1 MATSDV
7 IGTGTVGGLLAFC
20 DDLLERD
27 HASCGVVHPW
37 KYAVKQVFTR
47 LEGEHFEAIDVRSL
61 DVDEYMQRFAG
72 APRDPH
78 EPDRLYA
85 YHERF
90 PKAVEAYRGYLADP
104 TGWRPASELREV

>member
-7 IGTGTVGGLLAFC
+7 IGTGTAGGLLAFC

-47 LEGEHFEAIDVRSL
+47 LEGDNFEAIDVQSL
-61 DVDEYMQRFAG
+61 DVDEYMQRFASL
-72 APRDPH
+72 PRDPQ

-85 YHERF
+85 YHDRF

-104 TGWRPASELREV
+104 TGWRPA

>member
-1 MATSDV
+1 MAASDV
-7 IGTGTVGGLLAFC
+7 IGTGTAGGLLAFC

-27 HASCGVVHPW
+27 HALCGVVHPW
-37 KYAVKQVFTR
+37 KYAVRQVLTH
-47 LEGEHFEAIDVRSL
+47 LEGEDFQAIDVRSL
-61 DVDEYMQRFAG
+61 DVDEAMRRFAS

-90 PKAVEAYRGYLADP
+90 PKAVEAYRRYLADP
-104 TGWRPASELREV
+104 ADPAGWRPARA